1 MNKDLTVGKPG
12 PILWRFCLP
21 LFFSV
26 IFQQLYN
33 IADSFVAGKFIN
45 NDALAAVGNSYE
57 ITLIFL
63 AFGFG
68 CNIGCSVIVSEL
80 FGEKSYNRLKT
91 AVYTTFISSG
101 ILCGTLMLLGI
112 LFSDG
117 LLALI
122 NTPEN
127 IFADSKLYLDIYLL
141 GLPFIFFY
149 NISNGIFSALGDSKT
164 PSIFLTCSSLANI
177 AMDIYFV
184 AKLKLGVAG
193 VAWATFICQGM
204 SCILAVIFVFRRI
217 KAIETTG
224 KVDLFSKYLLGKMA
238 AVAVPTILQ
247 QSFISV
253 GNIIIQSVIN
263 SFGSAVIAG
272 YSAAIKLNNM
282 YVTALTTIAN
292 GISNYTAQNIGAG
305 KYHRV
310 KEGFRAGV
318 IMTWIICLPVFILY
332 FFGGRSIISL
342 FLENPTG
349 QALEVGLLFLR
360 ITTPFYFMISVKL
373 VSDGILRGTQL
384 MREFMTG
391 TLIDL
396 TMRVILSEL
405 LARTALGATGIW
417 ISWPF
422 GWIVA
427 TIISTHY
434 SRHIDWDVIKQRK
447 T

>member
-12 PILWRFCLP
+12 AVLWRFCLP

-68 CNIGCSVIVSEL
+68 CNIGCSVIVAEL

-91 AVYTTFISSG
+91 AVYTTFISCG
-101 ILCGTLMLLGI
+101 ILCAVLMLLGF
-112 LFSDG
+112 LFTDG
-117 LLALI
+117 LLSLI

-127 IFADSKLYLDIYLL
+127 IFADSKLYMDIYLL

-149 NISNGIFSALGDSKT
+149 NVSNGIFSALGDSRT

-177 AMDIYFV
+177 AVDIFFV
-184 AKLKLGVAG
+184 AVLHMGVAG
-193 VAWATFICQGM
+193 VAWATFICQGV
-204 SCILAVIFVFRRI
+204 SCILAVIFVLKRM
-217 KAIETTG
+217 KSIETTG
-224 KVDLFSKYLLGKMA
+224 KVELFSKYLLGKMA
-238 AVAVPTILQ
+238 AVAIPTTLQ

-282 YVTALTTIAN
+282 YVSSLTIIAN

-305 KYHRV
+305 KYHRI

-318 IMTWIICLPVFILY
+318 KMVWIICLPVFILY
-332 FFGGRSIISL
+332 FFGSRHIIYL

-349 QALEVGLLFLR
+349 QAMDVGVLFLR
-360 ITTPFYFMISVKL
+360 ITTPFYFLISVKL

-384 MREFMTG
+384 MKEFMTG
-391 TLIDL
+391 TLVDL
-396 TMRVILSEL
+396 IMRVILSEI
-405 LARTALGATGIW
+405 LARTFLGATGIW

-422 GWIVA
+422 GWVVA
-427 TIISTHY
+427 TIISTTFY
-434 SRHIDWDVIKQRK
+434 RKINWDVIRQRK
-447 T
+447 L